1 MTTQIAQLV
10 SLQELDQRLQQK
22 EQQLEDLHQQVASVR
37 SEKETR
43 QQEAEERQQRISE
56 LESQQRETDGQL
68 KLEEEKIK
76 EKRVRLN
83 RVRNERE
90 QLALQREIELMK
102 EANGQI
108 EESILS
114 VMEQLEEERQH
125 LADIQTRLEELDSQ
139 LAEEAVEVEKHI
151 AGLEEEA
158 QADRRQREEI
168 VADLDASLCAR
179 YERIFGNRGALAVVE
194 VRDGTCQGCYMR
206 IPPHMCN
213 QIQSS
218 QIQGSSE
225 IFHCPHP
232 YCGRIVYIQVEADG
246 VSGA

>member
-10 SLQELDQRLQQK
+10 SLQELDQRLQRK
-22 EQQLEDLHQQVASVR
+22 GQQLKDLHQQVATIL
-37 SEKETR
+37 SEKEMR
-43 QQEAEERQQRISE
+43 EREAEERQQRISKM
-56 LESQQRETDGQL
+56 ESQQREVDGQL

-90 QLALQREIELMK
+90 LLALQHEIELMK

-108 EESILS
+108 EESLLS
-114 VMEQLEEERQH
+114 VQEQLEEERQQF
-125 LADIQTRLEELDSQ
+125 ADVQTHIEELQTQ
-139 LAEEAVEVEKHI
+139 LAEEATNIETQI
-151 AGLEEEA
+151 ATLEEET
-158 QADRRQREEI
+158 QADRGQREQI
-168 VADLDASLCAR
+168 VANLDASLCAR
-179 YERIFGNRGALAVVE
+179 YDRIFGNRGALAVVE
-194 VRDGTCQGCYMR
+194 VRDGTCQGCHMR

-218 QIQGSSE
+218 QMQGRSN

-232 YCGRIVYIQVEADG
+232 YCGRIVYIQLETDG
-246 VSGA
+246 ASDA

>member
-10 SLQELDQRLQQK
+10 SLQELDQRLQRK
-22 EQQLEDLHQQVASVR
+22 EQQLEDLHQQVATIR
-37 SEKETR
+37 SERDLR
-43 QQEAEERQQRISE
+43 QREAEERQQRISE

-90 QLALQREIELMK
+90 QLALQHEIDLMK

-108 EESILS
+108 EESFLS
-114 VMEQLEEERQH
+114 VMQQLEEEQQG
-125 LADIQTRLEELDSQ
+125 LADIQTRLEELQTQ
-139 LAEEAVEVEKHI
+139 LAEETLQTETQI
-151 AGLEEEA
+151 ATLEEET
-158 QADRRQREEI
+158 QADRRQREQL
-168 VADLDASLCAR
+168 VANLDASLCAR
-179 YERIFGNRGALAVVE
+179 YDRIFGNRGALAVVE

-218 QIQGSSE
+218 QMQGSGE

-232 YCGRIVYIQVEADG
+232 YCGRIVYIQAEADG
-246 VSGA
+246 AVDA

>member
-10 SLQELDQRLQQK
+10 SLQELDQRLQRK
-22 EQQLEDLHQQVASVR
+22 EQQLEDLHQQAATII
-37 SEKETR
+37 SEKEMR
-43 QQEAEERQQRISE
+43 EREAGERQQRISE
-56 LESQQRETDGQL
+56 LESQQREVDGQL

-90 QLALQREIELMK
+90 LLVLQHEIELMK

-108 EESILS
+108 EESLLS
-114 VMEQLEEERQH
+114 VLEQLEEERQQS
-125 LADIQTRLEELDSQ
+125 IEVQTRIEELQTQ
-139 LAEEAVEVEKHI
+139 LAEETANAATQI
-151 AGLEEEA
+151 ATLEEET
-158 QADRRQREEI
+158 QADRRQRQQL
-168 VADLDASLCAR
+168 VASLDASLCVR

-194 VRDGTCQGCYMR
+194 VRDETCQGCHMR

-218 QIQGSSE
+218 QMQGSSK

-232 YCGRIVYIQVEADG
+232 YCGRIVYVKLEADG
-246 VSGA
+246 ASDT